1 MLFSWRKFFCALR
14 ISQPWQKKQW
24 QIILW
29 HTFFGSFH
37 GWSDWRK
44 LLGAFELKM
53 LTLLIL
59 ITRNCAVFAEE
70 TTRKKEVWLYFTS
83 KSWFLSFQMQLKCY
97 LLREIFLTSLFK
109 EVKFLLS
116 SNSQSLYPITI
127 VISLLALTDTCIHL
141 VYLTLLSVSLHWN
154 MAELFHFLEH
164 SSSSVNV
171 F

>member
-1 MLFSWRKFFCALR
+1 
-14 ISQPWQKKQW
+14 
-24 QIILW
+24 
-29 HTFFGSFH
+29 
-37 GWSDWRK
+37 
-44 LLGAFELKM
+44 
-53 LTLLIL
+53 
-59 ITRNCAVFAEE
+59 
-70 TTRKKEVWLYFTS
+70 
-83 KSWFLSFQMQLKCY
+83 MQLKCY

-127 VISLLALTDTCIHL
+127 VISLLALTDTCLHL